1 MASQLSMINRKISC
15 TNLLLLVGAALTG
28 GCEREKVVEPR
39 SKPVTVAPVARADI
53 LEFSDELGVE
63 DESVNNFVRR
73 AMTDCASGDYERFR
87 MLWSAKVDPL
97 PADEYEQGWQA
108 VTRIE
113 IRALQKVLL
122 AAEASEEAPQGGT
135 AYAVLADVSLD
146 PTHPAGK
153 DKPLREVVLLVV
165 SEQDGW
171 RLANPPQA
179 MKRWIRN
186 YAAEMEESASESPP
200 DTP

>member
-1 MASQLSMINRKISC
+1 M
-15 TNLLLLVGAALTG
+15 LLLVGGALTV
-28 GCEREKVVEPR
+28 GCEREKVVA
-39 SKPVTVAPVARADI
+39 SKPQPVPVAPDVRADI
-53 LEFSDELGVE
+53 LYFSDELGVE
-63 DESVNNFVRR
+63 DESVNKFVRR

-87 MLWSAKVDPL
+87 LLWSAKVDPL

-108 VTRIE
+108 VKRIE
-113 IRALQKVLL
+113 IRALQEVLL
-122 AAEASEEAPQGGT
+122 AAEASDESPQDGT

-146 PTHPAGK
+146 PTHPAGQ
-153 DKPLREVVLLVV
+153 DNPLREVVLLVV
-165 SEQDGW
+165 KEQDGW

-186 YAAEMEESASESPP
+186 YVAEMEESALESPP